1 MSNENELAA
10 TEVEAVEPE
19 VENEGAATA
28 AAYGDESTDEDQ
40 QAEADETFEAESD
53 EVSEISAEDEGEGDE
68 GRKPPGKRR
77 FKKRIDQLQRKIGER
92 DQFIRE
98 MQERFAAEQSQPQAA
113 PQIAEAPNRESYD
126 DYEAY
131 VGDLA
136 VYKANEAIQQQTAV
150 SKQAQQARVQAQA
163 AQQFDAVKNAALQ
176 AGVEV
181 YPDFE
186 AVATNEDLPLTP
198 TMAEAV
204 LSSENAPHVWYYLG
218 KNPNEAA
225 KIARLQPMQQALAI
239 GQLSSTV
246 TAKASKQP
254 SNAPAPKKPVNA
266 RGSAVR
272 GPNDKQSVKAWIE
285 QRNKELYG

>member
-19 VENEGAATA
+19 VENEGVATA
-28 AAYGDESTDEDQ
+28 ATNGDESTDEDQ
-40 QAEADETFEAESD
+40 QAEVDETPEAESD

-68 GRKPPGKRR
+68 EQKPPGKRR

-98 MQERFAAEQSQPQAA
+98 MQQRFAEEQSQPQVA
-113 PQIAEAPNRESYD
+113 PQIAEAPNRDSYD

-136 VYKANEAIQQQTAV
+136 VYKANEAIQQQTAA
-150 SKQAQQARVQAQA
+150 SREAQQVQVQARA

-176 AGVEV
+176 AGAEV

-186 AVATNEDLPLTP
+186 QVATAQDLPLTQ

-204 LSSENAPHVWYYLG
+204 LSSENAPHVWYHLG
-218 KNPNEAA
+218 KNPEEAA
-225 KIARLQPMQQALAI
+225 EIASLQPMQQALAI
-239 GQLSSTV
+239 GKLSLTI

-254 SNAPAPKKPVNA
+254 SNAPAPKKPVQA
-266 RGSAVR
+266 RGSATR